1 MNRILVIVTAAA
13 AGAIGTGVAVPALA
27 SSGSSAS
34 PAATSTTSSLSS
46 SQLQSIE
53 DFLADHPNLAQALAG
68 RAASWQKFLA
78 ANPAVKAELDKVAT
92 LSTTQRRAALKT
104 WLQANPD
111 AKAALEKYRIG
122 LKQARL
128 SRQQDRLKQRLGRI
142 GTGPSSTK
150 PSSSSGAAGSTGSSG
165 ATSSA

>member
-1 MNRILVIVTAAA
+1 MNRIIVIVTAAA

-27 SSGSSAS
+27 SSGSPATTTTTPSA
-34 PAATSTTSSLSS
+34 LSS

-53 DFLADHPNLAQALAG
+53 EFLADHPNLAQALAG
-68 RAASWQKFLA
+68 RAADWEKLLA
-78 ANPAVKAELDKVAT
+78 ANPAIKAELAKVAT
-92 LSTTQRRAALKT
+92 LPAPQRRAALKT
-104 WLQANPD
+104 WLQANPS

-142 GTGPSSTK
+142 GTGPSSTS
-150 PSSSSGAAGSTGSSG
+150 PSTSSGAADGTGSLG
-165 ATSSA
+165 TTSSV